1 MTPSPH
7 PNLPPGWSYDPSS
20 WSERLPLVAVACL
33 GLAAAGYLSL
43 YQFGVIR
50 HAWDPFFTSPD
61 PRYAN
66 GTERILNSWVSRTLP
81 VPDAFLGAL
90 GYLADAASGLVGG
103 RGRWRTMPWIVLLFG
118 LFVGP
123 LGAVSVL
130 LVIAQPVLFG
140 AWCMFCLVS
149 AAVSV
154 AMIGPAMDE
163 VLASLQY
170 LRRTRDRGESVWRA
184 FWGLSLARPSP
195 SEGGADHAVAG
206 G

>member
-1 MTPSPH
+1 
-7 PNLPPGWSYDPSS
+7 
-20 WSERLPLVAVACL
+20 
-33 GLAAAGYLSL
+33 
-43 YQFGVIR
+43 
-50 HAWDPFFTSPD
+50 
-61 PRYAN
+61 
-66 GTERILNSWVSRTLP
+66 
-81 VPDAFLGAL
+81 
-90 GYLADAASGLVGG
+90 
-103 RGRWRTMPWIVLLFG
+103 VLLFG

-184 FWGLSLARPSP
+184 FWGLSHARPSP